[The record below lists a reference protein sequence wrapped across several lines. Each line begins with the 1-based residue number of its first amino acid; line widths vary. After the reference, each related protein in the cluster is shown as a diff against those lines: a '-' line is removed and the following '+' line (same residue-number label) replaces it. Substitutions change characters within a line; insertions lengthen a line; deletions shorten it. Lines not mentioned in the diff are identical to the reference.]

1 MVGRGLGEVFGVDLL
16 IDAFGNG
23 AGVGGS
29 RRNGGIVQGIVARA
43 RGDRDP

>member
-1 MVGRGLGEVFGVDLL
+1 MVGRSLGEVFGVDLL

-29 RRNGGIVQGIVARA
+29 RRNGGIVRGIVARA